1 LCIIILWI
9 IEVRNKLYQV
19 HPDFVITEET
29 QNKRELLFER
39 INRNSIKRS
48 DVTEH
53 TGSNDTSSNEV
64 SESSDNE
71 ISESSDN
78 EISDL
83 SDNEIS
89 DLSDNEISDLS
100 DNEITESSDNEIT
113 ESSDNEISESS
124 DNEITESSDNEK
136 ADDEIRIDDYT
147 YEYNNTPRRRRNYQL
162 ENIKRQARKVFID
175 KCNISKT
182 MRETNITY
190 DDMLES
196 FLYYKD

>member
-1 LCIIILWI
+1 MWI
-9 IEVRNKLYQV
+9 IEVRKKLYQV
-19 HPDFVITEET
+19 HPDSIITEET

-39 INRNSIKRS
+39 INRNSIKRV
-48 DVTEH
+48 DVIEH
-53 TGSNDTSSNEV
+53 TGSNDTSDNEISDLSSDKI
-64 SESSDNE
+64 SESSSDEISDLSDNE
-71 ISESSDN
+71 ISESSSDKISDLSDN
-78 EISDL
+78 EISESSSDKISDL

-89 DLSDNEISDLS
+89 DLSDNEKA
-100 DNEITESSDNEIT
+100 
-113 ESSDNEISESS
+113 
-124 DNEITESSDNEK
+124 ESSDNEK
-136 ADDEIRIDDYT
+136 ADDEIRFDDYT